1 MKVTFENATIADSIG
16 KAAKVAPTRGMAF
29 DKAAGI
35 CMTLDPEANTV
46 TLRSTNLN
54 VFYLELVD
62 AVEVEGE
69 GTWRFPSMVISA
81 LMAKLPIGSGKNV
94 TLEQVGAEVVLKSG
108 RTKAK
113 LRIMDATYYE
123 LWDPFDPEELEVVPD
138 LGARIQQ
145 VEWAAME
152 DGEVIYSGI
161 HLNGEYVVGTDR
173 IRLAV
178 AECVAEPIYKP
189 VTIPAG
195 ILKPVI
201 SNLRDVAVGISEG
214 QFLLMPDVST
224 QIRTVIYDKEYP
236 PVLKAL
242 DRQWPDEIKIRKTEL
257 LDIIDRAMVFGNR
270 DRSPKMQFIV
280 GKGEVAVMIGD
291 QEMGLLQDVM
301 EISGQADHKR
311 LTIFFTPKNLT
322 EALNAAPSEECVLGY
337 DANNANF
344 PVLINGGSGYR
355 ALVMPRRDNEGTGGD
370 A

>member
-54 VFYLELVD
+54 IFYLELVD
-62 AVEVEGE
+62 AIEVEGE
-69 GTWRFPSMVISA
+69 GTWRFPSLIISA

-94 TLEQVGAEVVLKSG
+94 TLEQVGNEVVLSSG

-113 LRIMDATYYE
+113 LRVMDPTYYE
-123 LWDPFDPEELEVVPD
+123 LWEPFDPELLEIVPD

-145 VEWAAME
+145 VEWAAMDDNE
-152 DGEVIYSGI
+152 IIYSGI
-161 HLNGEYVVGTDR
+161 HLDGEYAVGTDR

-178 AECVAEPIYKP
+178 AECKAEPIYKP

-201 SNLRDVAVGISEG
+201 SNLRDVAVGIDEG
-214 QFLLMPDVST
+214 MFLLMPDVST
-224 QIRTVIYDKEYP
+224 QIRTVIYDKQYP

-242 DRQWPDEIKIRKTEL
+242 DREWPHSVKFRKTEL

-270 DRSPKMQFIV
+270 DRSPTMKFVV
-280 GKGEVAVMIGD
+280 GKGEIAVIIGD
-291 QEMGLLQDVM
+291 QELGLLQDVM
-301 EISGQADHKR
+301 ELPGQADHKR
-311 LTIFFTPKNLT
+311 LTIPFTPKNLT
-322 EALNAAPSEECVLGY
+322 DAFNAAPSEECILNY
-337 DANNANF
+337 DAENSRF
-344 PVLINGGSGYR
+344 PVLIDGGSGYR
-355 ALVMPRRDNEGTGGD
+355 AMVMPRREVEGDD
-370 A
+370 AG